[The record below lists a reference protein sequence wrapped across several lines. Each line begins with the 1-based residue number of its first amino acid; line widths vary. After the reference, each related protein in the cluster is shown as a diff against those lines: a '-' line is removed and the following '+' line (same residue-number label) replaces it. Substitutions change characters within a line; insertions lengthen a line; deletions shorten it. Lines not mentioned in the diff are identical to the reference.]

1 MSDYCYCDRL
11 LTQDTG
17 SFFSTHGFRVLPVTA
32 EPSGCPFF
40 LPYGGTSG
48 TKCHSGA
55 VAYFPEDQASVSVS
69 PGPKPVAV

>member
-11 LTQDTG
+11 LTLDTG
-17 SFFSTHGFRVLPVTA
+17 SVSATHGFRVLPVTA

-40 LPYGGTSG
+40 PPHGGTSG

-55 VAYFPEDQASVSVS
+55 VAYFPEDQASVSDN
-69 PGPKPVAV
+69 PGPKSVVV